1 MVNKIKKAK
10 KLLSSKKMIKI
21 AIKNPNPNNNK

>member
-1 MVNKIKKAK
+1 MINKIKKAK

-21 AIKNPNPNNNK
+21 AIKNPNNNNK